1 MTGQPRWLLVNV
13 ILAVQETTIAEH
25 GGAAGLRDRGLLD
38 STLARPRNLLAYS
51 DEVSEFDLAACYA
64 YGLARNHCFVDGNKR
79 IALAAAL
86 TFLELHGWRLEAS
99 REDRIRAFLR
109 LAAGEISEA
118 ELSQWLRANSR
129 EAPSDERSSPR
140 NTAAEASP
148 PGPRRTGRPA
158 PPPGGVA

>member
-1 MTGQPRWLLVNV
+1 VTGQPRWLLVNV

-79 IALAAAL
+79 VALTAAL

-99 REDRIRAFLR
+99 REDRIRTFLR

-158 PPPGGVA
+158 PPPSDAA